1 MGSIMLFY
9 KVLSLFWGC
18 TRTLRLSDNKGL
30 LLLLQIKSL
39 ICLLIRLLSGNV
51 IVFFLGGG
59 GLGWLN
65 HVLDRMSTTA

>member
-30 LLLLQIKSL
+30 LLLLLQIKSL

-51 IVFFLGGG
+51 IGVFFGGG
-59 GLGWLN
+59 GGRLAKSCF
-65 HVLDRMSTTA
+65 R